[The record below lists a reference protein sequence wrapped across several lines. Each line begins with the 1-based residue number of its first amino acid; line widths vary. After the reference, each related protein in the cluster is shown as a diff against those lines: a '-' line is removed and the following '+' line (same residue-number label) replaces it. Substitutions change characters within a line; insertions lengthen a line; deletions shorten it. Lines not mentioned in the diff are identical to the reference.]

1 MGDSPV
7 PWREALPEAE
17 RAIYASAGF
26 GQRQK
31 VSRDVAV
38 LVIDVTYGFTGHRQS
53 TPEESRSAYP
63 NSCGETAW
71 AAVDA
76 IGTLTAA
83 ARAAGRPVIYSRDS
97 SVESLTGGVWQ
108 HKHGRLDGR
117 LPDDGRIVDDIAP
130 LPGDEVVEKSAPS
143 VFFEGD
149 LAERLKAAGVR
160 DLLIAGTSTSGCVRA
175 SVVDGFSHGFGVA
188 VVEECVF
195 DRAAT
200 SHRVSLFEIDQKY
213 GDVIT
218 LAEALDCLGTVP
230 QSPPAPIK
238 QVTNH

>member
-1 MGDSPV
+1 MEDSKV
-7 PWREALPEAE
+7 SWRDVMPEAE
-17 RAIYASAGF
+17 RAIYATAGF
-26 GQRQK
+26 GQRK
-31 VSRDVAV
+31 KLSRDLAV

-53 TPEESRSAYP
+53 TPEESRAAYP

-76 IGTLTAA
+76 IGVLTNA
-83 ARAAGRPVIYSRDS
+83 ARASGRPVIYSRDNS
-97 SVESLTGGVWQ
+97 GDSPTGGVWQ
-108 HKHGRLDGR
+108 HKHGRLSGR
-117 LPDDGRIVDDIAP
+117 LPDDGRIVEDIAP
-130 LPGDEVVEKSAPS
+130 LAGDEVIEKSAPS

-195 DRAAT
+195 DRAPT

-218 LAEALDCLGTVP
+218 LAEALDHLEAESL
-230 QSPPAPIK
+230 SPPSITLASH
-238 QVTNH
+238 Q